1 MTDEPIY
8 GWRDFQH
15 PPLFFSGDYYAKF
28 GLTDYAEIIHAV
40 SGVAGLLPV
49 ITMAVIIGF
58 WFPNASKWLALIPAL
73 LMQLYI
79 RPAVIYLY
87 YKKYKISHRPNP

>member
-1 MTDEPIY
+1 MADEPIY

-15 PPLFFSGDYYAKF
+15 PPWFLSKDYYAKF

-40 SGVAGLLPV
+40 SGLAGLLPA
-49 ITMAVIIGF
+49 ITMAVILGF
-58 WFPNASKWLALIPAL
+58 WFPKASHWLLLIPAL
-73 LMQLYI
+73 SMQLYI

-87 YKKYKISHRPNP
+87 YKKIKSQSSA